1 MAEFVEKT
9 EEELEALT
17 EAELDEYLEEL
28 NAETDPIGPPPDQP
42 DDGEDDIVVDEPP
55 EEPVKRTRPRIF
67 SEQPDSGEL
76 AKQAMKGYAIRKFEA
91 EKKAVAVGLASI
103 KARMSEEDYDEW
115 LSQSA

>member
-28 NAETDPIGPPPDQP
+28 NAETDPIGPPPDLP
-42 DDGEDDIVVDEPP
+42 DDGEDEDVVVDEPA
-55 EEPVKRTRPRIF
+55 KKTKPRIF